1 MEYATTMPSLAV
13 VNDTSYID
21 DLSYEEMIIEY
32 IEDKHIKEY
41 SLLDAEQLATAQKH
55 DTFRVAATDNTSG
68 GFQTVKTEPITTDQ
82 TGVEPVSKHRQPE
95 RK

>member
-1 MEYATTMPSLAV
+1 MPSLAV
-13 VNDTSYID
+13 GRDTSPID
-21 DLSYEEMIIEY
+21 DLSYEEMILEY

-41 SLLDAEQLATAQKH
+41 SLLDAEQLATAQKR
-55 DTFRVAATDNTSG
+55 DTFRVAATGNTAG
-68 GFQTVKTEPITTDQ
+68 GFQAVKTEPITTDQ